1 MSLNYKILGIMMIQ
15 EGISMKATGR
25 IAQIPISEAYLGPFI
40 NAIVKPIDGRGEIS
54 ASEPRLGNPH

>member
-25 IAQIPISEAYLGPFI
+25 IAQILVSETYLGPFI
-40 NAIVKPIDGRGEIS
+40 NAIAKPIDGRSETS
-54 ASEPRLGNPH
+54 ASESRLGNPH